1 MLHARRHFALALL
14 ASTFLVFVLGQD
26 RYQYVRH
33 VKGCV
38 DGLSRSSNPELEKYP
53 SKTQSECAAL
63 CDAYGNG
70 CKGFEFGVY
79 YDFPNRWK
87 GLDGPNRACDTSD
100 YFRECVG
107 YDPGDCLLQSSDF
120 NVYRRHVAGQ
130 YSTEESGCNGAYYN
144 LDFYTKD
151 SNAPMTTTWTFTTIQ
166 QPATTYYDDDDGIP
180 DVLQEYPI
188 YLAVGIAVF
197 LCCVLNAIKVR
208 RSLKTWIIYLITK
221 PTLIPF
227 SRRVCSTHRRRRMVL
242 R

>member
-14 ASTFLVFVLGQD
+14 ASTVLIFVLGQD

-38 DGLSRSSNPELEKYP
+38 DASSNRGLRYQ

-70 CKGFEFGVY
+70 CKGFEFGVAY
-79 YDFPNRWK
+79 GGSWQ
-87 GLDGPNRACDTSD
+87 
-100 YFRECVG
+100 G

-120 NVYRRHVAGQ
+120 NVYRRKWVGQ
-130 YSTEESGCNGAYYN
+130 YDTEESGCKGAYYN

-166 QPATTYYDDDDGIP
+166 QPEDVYDNDDDISI
-180 DVLQEYPI
+180 VTLFYS
-188 YLAVGIAVF
+188 AVGIAVF
-197 LCCVLNAIKVR
+197 ICILFYVRRSFCVYAIKVR
-208 RSLKTWIIYLITK
+208 RSLKRGLYLITK

-227 SRRVCSTHRRRRMVL
+227 SRRE
-242 R
+242 